1 MKSYVKFAI
10 AAVLCLTASY
20 AAVASIDPAFKSPVD
35 TWLGVISLVSGLLA
49 VMALAGFATMFAED
63 I

>member
-35 TWLGVISLVSGLLA
+35 TWLGVISLVAGVLT
-49 VMALAGFATMFAED
+49 VFALAGFTVTFMED

>member
-1 MKSYVKFAI
+1 MKGYVKFAI

-20 AAVASIDPAFKSPVD
+20 AAVSSIDPAFGSPVD
-35 TWLGVISLVSGLLA
+35 TWLGVISLVA
-49 VMALAGFATMFAED
+49 VVLTVFALAGFTVTFMED